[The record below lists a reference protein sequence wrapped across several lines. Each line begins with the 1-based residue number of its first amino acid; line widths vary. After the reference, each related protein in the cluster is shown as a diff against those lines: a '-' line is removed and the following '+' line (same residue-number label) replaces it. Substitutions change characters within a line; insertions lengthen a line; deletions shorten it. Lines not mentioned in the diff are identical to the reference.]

1 MSDQKSVDDVRA
13 LVVQL
18 LEDEQL
24 EVKQLSLLL

>member
-24 EVKQLSLLL
+24 EVKQPSLLL